1 MRKENNGTRYFG
13 FDEVA
18 KEVYNLTPPSSTLRN
33 PAKRDELVAKFYER
47 NKCKFC
53 KQPMTYVGGNVLCC
67 KNPDC
72 KQKSQ
77 SFKLLDEKT
86 KNLAIALFGEGE
98 VVA

>member
-33 PAKRDELVAKFYER
+33 PTKRDELVAKFYER

-67 KNPDC
+67 TNSEC
-72 KQKSQ
+72 KQQKLSY
-77 SFKLLDEKT
+77 KLLDDKT
-86 KNLAIALFGEGE
+86 KNLAQALFGEGQ
-98 VVA
+98 VIA